1 MASTQPSQGVQT
13 STIILAT
20 IGTLTTAALAYAV
33 YFDYRRRSDPSFRKS
48 LKQQQKQVSR
58 AAKEEAVAGEKAQ
71 KERIRQVVDEANEEG
86 FPKDPEKTEEYFMT
100 EVARGEGMC
109 QDGKSSRNAKK
120 RIGWDRATAPKGRRI
135 CLDVS
140 HTDQQGATNQR
151 DADAMDFLGSDPID
165 AALCFYKALK
175 VYPQPRELINI
186 YDKTV
191 PKV

>member
-109 QDGKSSRNAKK
+109 QDG
-120 RIGWDRATAPKGRRI
+120 
-135 CLDVS
+135 
-140 HTDQQGATNQR
+140 
-151 DADAMDFLGSDPID
+151 SDPID

-191 PKV
+191 PKPILDILAEMIAVDSSISVSGSAGGSDAGSHVE